1 MAGKLDHLRKQVRRA
16 AIWASDED
24 KARLGVEGWAGW
36 VESQLKL
43 ARLNPT
49 KDDAATREVLN
60 AATLNIAYEA
70 GEGHTALNEDRALVT
85 LDAPLESLWHLADW
99 ENKMGWEERVR
110 PAREII
116 AATSIRA
123 ATVETQLRET
133 VVDFWRDHFTV
144 NWEASED
151 VAVSLPLYDKTLRQH
166 AFGNFR
172 EMLEAVATSTAML
185 SYLNNGS
192 SRASPANENYARELF
207 ELHTLGASAYLNDRY
222 DRWREVPGA
231 QQGQPEGYIDQDV
244 YEAARALTGW
254 TYAAGQY
261 ISEGTHLPK
270 TGAFT
275 YTEAWHDPYQKRV
288 LAREFSPYAAP
299 MEDGRRV
306 LDMAA
311 FHPATA
317 LHVCRKLCQRF
328 IADQPPE
335 ELVKQTVEIFKQ
347 QAKAE
352 DQLAQV
358 IRFILLSQEFAA
370 APDRLQRPLFLAAA
384 LQRAAGTTVKAD
396 NELQYI
402 IESMG
407 QRVYAWH
414 TPAGHPLVS
423 GYWQSQGLLLRRWRG
438 MQELWSRIAAAQPDS
453 NWPDFQS
460 FASHWSERLDLD
472 HTHAARLV
480 AFLKTERGEETGT
493 VSFAEDQRWL
503 AAVALNTLS
512 VSPQF
517 QAA

>member
-1 MAGKLDHLRKQVRRA
+1 MADSLAILQKRVKRA
-16 AIWASDED
+16 AIWASDQD
-24 KARLGVEGWAGW
+24 KARLNADGWSGW
-36 VESQLKL
+36 VEAQIAL
-43 ARLNPT
+43 ANSDST
-49 KDDAATREVLN
+49 TDAPATRDVLQ
-60 AATLNIAYEA
+60 AVTLNIAYEY
-70 GEGHTALNEDRALVT
+70 GEGYQAVSEDRKLVT

-116 AATSIRA
+116 AATSLRA
-123 ATVETQLRET
+123 ATSEAQLRET

-207 ELHTLGASAYLNDRY
+207 ELHTLGSAAYLNEKY

-231 QQGQPEGYIDQDV
+231 DQERPHGYIDQDV
-244 YEAARALTGW
+244 YEAARAFTGW

-261 ISEGTHLPK
+261 VSEGINLPK

-288 LAREFSPYAAP
+288 LAREFAPYAGP
-299 MEDGRRV
+299 MQDGLRV
-306 LDMAA
+306 LDLAA

-317 LHVCRKLCQRF
+317 QHICRRLCQRF
-328 IADQPPE
+328 VADSPPAS
-335 ELVKQTVEIFKQ
+335 LVDKATDVFMQH
-347 QAKAE
+347 AKAK
-352 DQLAQV
+352 DQLAHV
-358 IRFILLSQEFAA
+358 IRFILLSPEFAA
-370 APDRLQRPLFLAAA
+370 APDRLQRPLFLVAAM
-384 LQRAAGTTVKAD
+384 QRATGVTVKAD
-396 NELQYI
+396 AELQYI

-414 TPAGHPLVS
+414 TPAGHPLMS
-423 GYWQSQGLLLRRWRG
+423 SYWQSQGLVLRRWRG
-438 MQELWSRIAAAQPDS
+438 MQDLWSKIAAAQLQS
-453 NWPDFQS
+453 SWPDFQS
-460 FASHWSERLDLD
+460 FAAHWAQQLHLDD
-472 HTHAARLV
+472 THAARVV
-480 AFLKTERGEETGT
+480 AFLKAERGEETGE
-493 VSFAEDQRWL
+493 VSFAEDRRWL

-517 QAA
+517 QAV